1 MRRVV
6 ASEWVKLRRKGMLA
20 PLGGI
25 IVVTVLGT
33 IITILTVG
41 SNTSTKTAGGGPFGG
56 KAGISFVQMASSHGL
71 ADALGNAG
79 TLLGVIIMGVVA
91 ASVAGEFSAG
101 TLRNLLV
108 REPRR
113 ARLLLGKLLGLAT
126 AIFLAV
132 VVAAAFAVVAGIIAA
147 SSKGIAMH
155 AWGSGSGVGA
165 ALGAVGELVAATLGW
180 GVLGAI
186 LAIVFRS
193 PVIAVVVGVVYAAAA
208 GEHNRRHRPKR
219 ESLAAGQASRRP
231 GGRRK
236 LHRLFDRRVLDHCHL
251 CDRCHRGGRGPLY
264 APRCARMR
272 CAGQPRAI
280 PRPLRW

>member
-20 PLGGI
+20 ALGGI
-25 IVVTVLGT
+25 IAVTILGA
-33 IITILTVG
+33 IITILTVS
-41 SNTSTKTAGGGPFGG
+41 SNTSAKTSGGGPFGG
-56 KAGISFVQMASSHGL
+56 KTSISFAQMASSHGL

-113 ARLLLGKLLGLAT
+113 AKLLLGKLLGLAS
-126 AIFLAV
+126 AIALAV
-132 VVAAAFAVVAGIIAA
+132 VVAAAFAVVAAVIAA
-147 SSKGIAMH
+147 SSKGVPIH
-155 AWGSGSGVGA
+155 AWGSGSGIGA
-165 ALGAVGELVAATLGW
+165 ALGAVVELVVATLGW

-193 PVIAVVVGVVYAAAA
+193 PVVAVVVGVVYALPLESIIGAISDSVSRWLPGKLLAA
-208 GEHNRRHRPKR
+208 
-219 ESLAAGQASRRP
+219 LAAGGNSTASLTAASWTIAIYAIVAIGLAVTLFTRRDVP
-231 GGRRK
+231 
-236 LHRLFDRRVLDHCHL
+236 V
-251 CDRCHRGGRGPLY
+251 
-264 APRCARMR
+264 
-272 CAGQPRAI
+272 
-280 PRPLRW
+280 